1 MATTDT
7 TITAIGRVLRAS
19 TTGFD
24 CGTRSSRLDER
35 HHFGAFVKVPITD
48 DRSAQAIGLIYAIRI
63 EDDPL
68 ARELVMASAIDN
80 SALIDQRENR
90 MVPIEI
96 GVVNVGH
103 IHGSGLYHSLPPR
116 PPLSLSEVHLC
127 SADEVYAFT
136 QRVDFMRLV
145 INAREVPADELLAA
159 AVRYAADAYAD
170 DRERYEF
177 LVRAGK
183 TMAVLLAHDLKR
195 LAHFLSLIRP
205 A

>member
-1 MATTDT
+1 MAMTNSATT
-7 TITAIGRVLRAS
+7 AVGRVLRAS

-24 CGTRSSRLDER
+24 CGTRGSRLDER
-35 HHFGAFVKVPITD
+35 HHFGAFVRVPIAD
-48 DRSAQAIGLIYAIRI
+48 DRSAHAVGLIYAIRI

-68 ARELVMASAIDN
+68 ARELVMASAIDH

-96 GVVNVGH
+96 GVVSVGH
-103 IHGSGLYHSLPPR
+103 MNGSGMYHSLPPR

-127 SADEVYAFT
+127 SADEVYTFT

-145 INAREVPADELLAA
+145 LNAREVPADELLAA
-159 AVRYAADAYAD
+159 AVRYAAYAYPD
-170 DRERYEF
+170 DRERYDF

-183 TMAVLLAHDLKR
+183 AMAVLLAHDLKR

-205 A
+205 E